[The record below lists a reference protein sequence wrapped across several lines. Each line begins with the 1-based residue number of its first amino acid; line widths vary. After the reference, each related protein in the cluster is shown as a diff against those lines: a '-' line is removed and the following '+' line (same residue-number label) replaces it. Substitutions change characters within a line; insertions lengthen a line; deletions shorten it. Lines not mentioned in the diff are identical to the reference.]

1 MKKTKNE
8 TKETFISQVIEKLMS
23 AGNDNAVKILSKRGD
38 LSKRYRKAQ
47 RYERNMR
54 AKAEEEEIVT
64 SPIDKD
70 TPTIKA
76 AKKVRKEELTA
87 RYNSIVEGLKAIDEG
102 LLVEDLEKTKKFI
115 NVLEDYT
122 QRATTVINDHFKK
135 KAERLIVE
143 LVKCKDYVD
152 VEDFKRLL
160 TAHEIGVIAA

>member
-1 MKKTKNE
+1 MNKTKDE
-8 TKETFISQVIEKLMS
+8 TKETFISQVIEKLVS
-23 AGNDNAVKILSKRGD
+23 EGNDNAVKILSKRGD

-47 RYERNMR
+47 RYERSMR
-54 AKAEEEEIVT
+54 AKAEEIVT
-64 SPIDKD
+64 SPIDRN

-122 QRATTVINDHFKK
+122 ERATTVINDHFKK